1 MDAGH
6 IDALLGLDLAAVQ
19 HGAGDVGVGDLLDA
33 QHDEAVIQHDGA
45 ALVHIVG
52 QVLVGDG
59 ADLLGAL
66 HLAGGQGEGLAGF
79 QHLDAVLELLQADL
93 RALGVQQSGNGLA
106 QLLAQCLQIG
116 QTAAVLLI
124 GAVGKIEAGH
134 VHAVGDQLAQDIP
147 FVGGGAKGADDLRF
161 SHVDYLE
168 LSLFYSL
175 S

>member
-1 MDAGH
+1 MDRWTPGT
-6 IDALLGLDLAAVQ
+6 LTPFLGLDLAAVQ

-33 QHDEAVIQHDGA
+33 QHDEAVVQHDGA

-66 HLAGGQGEGLAGF
+66 HLAGGQGEGLADF

-93 RALGVQQSGNGLA
+93 RALGVQQGSNGLA

-124 GAVGKIEAGH
+124 GAVGKIKAGH

-147 FVGGGAKGADDLRF
+147 FVG
-161 SHVDYLE
+161 
-168 LSLFYSL
+168 
-175 S
+175 